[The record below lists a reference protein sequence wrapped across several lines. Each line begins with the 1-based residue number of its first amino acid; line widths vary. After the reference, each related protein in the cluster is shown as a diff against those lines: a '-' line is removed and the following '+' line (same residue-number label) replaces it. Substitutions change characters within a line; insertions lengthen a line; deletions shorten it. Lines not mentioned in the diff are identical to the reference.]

1 MRLPLVLILPILI
14 LDALVDWYICRAVS
28 RRCTRGRRFWLPVSV
43 WSSVAL
49 AVLLVVLICLPKRSG
64 SDSELIGIMWVLYAY
79 FSIYV
84 PKYLFVIVDLIGKI
98 PCLFGGRR
106 IKGFGV
112 SGIVIALITFG
123 LMWWG
128 ALINRFNLDV
138 NRVDV
143 EIPGL
148 PASLDGFT
156 VAQVSDMHVGS
167 YGADT
172 AFVAK
177 IVRTVNGLHPD
188 LIVFTGDIVNRHTA
202 EIEPFTEVLSRFK
215 APEGV
220 MSVLGNHDYG
230 DYYMW
235 PDDSAK
241 MADRRLLHRIQ
252 RAMGWHLLNNETAE
266 IVRPDG
272 KLAIIGV
279 ENIGDPPFPV
289 YGNLDAAY
297 PGDLADDV
305 PKILLSHNPM
315 HWVNDIKDSPDKNIA
330 LTLSG
335 HTHAMQIA
343 FGRVSPAVFRYP
355 TWGGMYADGDGH
367 ILYVNIGTGEVGIPT
382 RIGATPE
389 ITLFTLR
396 AR

>member
-1 MRLPLVLILPILI
+1 MRLPLALILPVLI
-14 LDALVDWYICRAVS
+14 LDALIDWYICRAVAK
-28 RRCTRGRRFWLPVSV
+28 RCTRGRRFWLPFAV

-49 AVLLVVLICLPKRSG
+49 AIALIVLICVPKRSG
-64 SDSELIGIMWVLYAY
+64 GDSELIGIMWVLYAY

-84 PKYLFVIVDLIGKI
+84 PKYIFVIVDLLGKI
-98 PCLFGGRR
+98 PCLFRCRR

-112 SGIVIALITFG
+112 SGIVLAFVTFG

-148 PASLDGFT
+148 PESLDGFT
-156 VAQVSDMHVGS
+156 VAQISDMHVGS
-167 YGADT
+167 YGTDT

-177 IVRTVNGLHPD
+177 IVRRVNELKPD
-188 LIVFTGDIVNRHTA
+188 LIVFTGDIVNRHTS
-202 EIEPFTEVLSRFK
+202 EIEPFTTVLRRFE

-235 PDDSAK
+235 PSDSVK
-241 MADRRLLHRIQ
+241 MADRRKLHAIQ
-252 RAMGWHLLNNETAE
+252 RNMGWRLLNNETAE

-272 KLAIIGV
+272 RLAVIGV
-279 ENIGDPPFPV
+279 ENIGDPPFPI
-289 YGNLDAAY
+289 YGDLDSAY

-355 TWGGMYADGDGH
+355 TWGGMYTDEDGH
-367 ILYVNIGTGEVGIPT
+367 NLYVNIGTGEVGIPT

-396 AR
+396 K